1 MRHGPQIDPPNR
13 FEQTRYE
20 ADYEHWEWDREHLDE
35 QQDRRIE
42 YIDDKSQSIVSE
54 NDSPDIPFRYSVNP
68 YRGCVHGCAYCYARN
83 THEYLGFNAGRD
95 FETRI
100 LVKHDAPQ
108 LLRDFLSN
116 DRWQP
121 EPIVFSG
128 VTDCYQ
134 PAERQFQLTRS
145 CLEVLSES
153 RLPVGIVTKNALVA
167 RDRDILGPLAAANLA
182 RVFISITTLDPQL
195 ARDMEPR
202 TSIPSARLRAIEL
215 LTAAGIPVGVMV
227 APVIPGLNDSEIPEI
242 LKAAAAAGAVTAGT
256 ILLRLPLTVEPVF
269 QAWLQQQRPAQQ
281 QKLIGRLRH
290 ARDGQLNNAEWGT
303 RMRGTGELADQIR
316 NLFQVFARKY
326 KLDQHLPAQS
336 CAEFRPP
343 KDRHGQGRLF

>member
-1 MRHGPQIDPPNR
+1 MRHGSQIDPPNR

-290 ARDGQLNNAEWGT
+290 ARDGQLNNSEWGT

-336 CAEFRPP
+336 CDEFRPP